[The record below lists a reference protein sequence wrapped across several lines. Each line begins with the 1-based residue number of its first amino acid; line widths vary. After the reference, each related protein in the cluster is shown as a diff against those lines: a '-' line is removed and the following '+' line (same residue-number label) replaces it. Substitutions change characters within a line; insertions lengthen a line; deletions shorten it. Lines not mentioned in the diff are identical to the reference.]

1 MSSWYPSYIV
11 GALRS
16 LSVREIAY
24 SAIAGVVTFALV
36 GTLTALWNNPFFV
49 RMTPAAGFELALLT
63 VQSLL
68 GGLYLGVRTSA
79 CAIKTAGSGGIL
91 GFLGVACPVCNKILV
106 AIFGSGLLLTYFEPV
121 RLYVG
126 LVGTVALWFA
136 LDRKLRVRAAVR
148 PAIAQR
154 EPVASI

>member
-1 MSSWYPSYIV
+1 MSSWYPSYVV

-16 LSVREIAY
+16 LSVREIIY
-24 SAIAGVVTFALV
+24 SAIAGVVAFALV

-68 GGLYLGVRTSA
+68 GGLYLGLRTPA

-106 AIFGSGLLLTYFEPV
+106 AIFGSGLLLSYFEPV

-136 LDRKLRVRAAVR
+136 LDRKLRVRAAVT
-148 PAIAQR
+148 PVTAQR